1 MSVYSECLIYIA
13 NASDPGTLYGDVR
26 GLLSK
31 ASDRD
36 YPEDHQIK
44 HLQRLAD
51 AKYEQ
56 LRQQDNNTER
66 R

>member
-1 MSVYSECLIYIA
+1 MSAYSECLRYIE
-13 NASDPGTLYGDVR
+13 NASNPRTLYGDIR

-31 ASDRD
+31 ADDWD

-56 LRQQDNNTER
+56 LCQHDSD
-66 R
+66 